1 MAFST
6 VSTDEAFSS
15 ILESTYLILSG
26 LVVSDEKVVASLQDP
41 GRVPCFGF
49 SDKNGSE
56 ELFRHSQACHTGYP
70 PRLSFKMKI
79 RGWKHGSEAKN
90 ACYSFRGLEFG
101 S

>member
-15 ILESTYLILSG
+15 ILESTCLILSG

-70 PRLSFKMKI
+70 PRLSSK
-79 RGWKHGSEAKN
+79 
-90 ACYSFRGLEFG
+90 
-101 S
+101 